1 MALRATARQRVTACL
16 LHNDPASYRQRLLV
30 KAFRAGAVGKPS
42 LTRANVSLVVDPK
55 LRDLPMSR
63 LKRGLYRVEDRTHLG

>member
-1 MALRATARQRVTACL
+1 M
-16 LHNDPASYRQRLLV
+16 V

-42 LTRANVSLVVDPK
+42 LNRANVSLVVDPK

>member
-1 MALRATARQRVTACL
+1 MIRRVTVVG
-16 LHNDPASYRQRLLV
+16 LV
-30 KAFRAGAVGKPS
+30 KAFRAVAVGKPS
-42 LTRANVSLVVDPK
+42 LNRAILSAAVDAK